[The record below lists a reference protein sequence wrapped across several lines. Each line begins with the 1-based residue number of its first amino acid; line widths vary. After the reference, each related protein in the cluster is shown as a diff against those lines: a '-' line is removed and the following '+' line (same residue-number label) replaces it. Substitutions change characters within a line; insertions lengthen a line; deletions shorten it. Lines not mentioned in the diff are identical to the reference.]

1 MAKVKKI
8 RVVHYLNQFFG
19 QLGGE
24 EQAGVGFSTREGPV
38 GPGVAFQ
45 QALEGQAE
53 IVGTIIC
60 GDDYFASNA
69 CAAQEEAKKLIEA
82 LGPDLVIAGPA
93 FNAGR
98 YGVACGA
105 VCEAAS
111 EQLAIPSVT
120 GMYEE
125 NPGVELYRKSTYIVS
140 TKNSAAG
147 MREAVE
153 TMTSL
158 GLRLT
163 RGETLGPPEEEGY
176 LPRGLRVNV
185 QCSDKGARRAVDM
198 LLAKLR
204 GEPFETEYP
213 MPEFD
218 RIEPLPP
225 VVDLSGVKVALVT
238 SGGIVPTGNPD
249 RIEASN
255 ATKFGRYSIDGVSD
269 LTPDSFQSVHGG
281 YDTRYA
287 NEDPD
292 RVLPV
297 DVMRKLEAEGVIGEL
312 FDSYYATVGNGT
324 AVKNAIGF
332 GEDIAKELL
341 ENDVGAVLLVS
352 T

>member
-1 MAKVKKI
+1 MSESTKL

-24 EQAGVGFSTREGPV
+24 DQAGVGFTAREGPV
-38 GPGVAFQ
+38 GPGIAFQ
-45 QALEGQAE
+45 EAFGEAAE
-53 IVGTIIC
+53 VVATIIC
-60 GDDYFASNA
+60 GDDYFAENA
-69 CAAQEEAKKLIEA
+69 CAAQEEAKKLLEA
-82 LGPDLVIAGPA
+82 YNPDLVIAGPA

-105 VCEAAS
+105 VCEAAA
-111 EQLAIPSVT
+111 EQLVVPAVT

-125 NPGVELYRKSTYIVS
+125 NPGVELYRKSAYIVG
-140 TKNSAAG
+140 TKDSAAG

-153 TMTSL
+153 AMTRL
-158 GLRLT
+158 GLKLA
-163 RGETLGPPEEEGY
+163 RGEAIGSPAEEGY
-176 LPRGLRVNV
+176 LPQGLRVNL
-185 QCSDKGARRAVDM
+185 QRAERGAKRAVDM

-204 GEPFETEYP
+204 GEPFVTEYP

-218 RIEPLPP
+218 RIAPLPP
-225 VVDLSGVKVALVT
+225 IVDLSKVRVALVT
-238 SGGIVPTGNPD
+238 SGGIVPMGNPD

-255 ATKFGRYSIDGVSD
+255 ATKFGRYGLGGISD
-269 LTPDSFQSVHGG
+269 LTPESFQSVHGG

-297 DVMRKLEAEGVIGEL
+297 DTLRKLEAEGVIGEL
-312 FDSYYATVGNGT
+312 FEYYYATVGNGT
-324 AVKNAIGF
+324 AVKNAKGF
-332 GEDIAKELL
+332 GEAIARELQ
-341 ENDVGAVLLVS
+341 ENGVGAVLLVS

>member
-1 MAKVKKI
+1 MSEGTKI

-24 EQAGVGFSTREGPV
+24 EQAGVGFTTKQGPV
-38 GPGVAFQ
+38 GPGIAFQ
-45 QALEGQAE
+45 EALGEVAE

-60 GDDYFASNA
+60 GDDHFAANS
-69 CAAQEEAKKLIEA
+69 CAGQEEAKKLIEA
-82 LGPDLVIAGPA
+82 FDPDLVIAGPA

-105 VCEAAS
+105 VCEAAL
-111 EQLAIPSVT
+111 EQLSIPAVT

-125 NPGVELYRKSTYIVS
+125 NPGVELYSKNAYIVR
-140 TKNSAAG
+140 TKDSAAG
-147 MREAVE
+147 MREAVAS
-153 TMTSL
+153 MTRL
-158 GLRLT
+158 GLKLARSEAIGL
-163 RGETLGPPEEEGY
+163 PEDEGY
-176 LPRGLRVNV
+176 LPRGLRVNI
-185 QCSDKGARRAVDM
+185 QRSEKGSKRAVDM
-198 LLAKLR
+198 LLAKLS
-204 GEPFETEYP
+204 GEPFTTEYP
-213 MPEFD
+213 MPVFD
-218 RIEPLPP
+218 RIAPLPP
-225 VVDLSGVKVALVT
+225 VVDLSAVRVALVT

-255 ATKFGRYSIDGVSD
+255 ATKFGRYCIEGVVD
-269 LTPDSFQSVHGG
+269 LTPDTFQSVHGG

-297 DVMRKLEAEGVIGEL
+297 DILRSLEAEGVIGEL
-312 FDSYYATVGNGT
+312 YNSYYATVGNGT
-324 AVKNAIGF
+324 AVKNAKGF
-332 GEDIAKELL
+332 GEAIAKELL